1 MKCRCIDKECQ
12 TILEAVD
19 VIERYESIVGEGDR
33 KKSTIRSVRS
43 KDAERPSKNYQDN
56 LQELRDRIEK
66 LESEKRNQ
74 NIRRNN
80 NSWRCY
86 ICNSTDHFMRNCQN
100 KQKQSRTE
108 NYQNGNRRS
117 NSAVNNY
124 QGNDNTLIQ

>member
-74 NIRRNN
+74 NIRRNH
-80 NSWRCY
+80 NSWRC
-86 ICNSTDHFMRNCQN
+86 NSF
-100 KQKQSRTE
+100 
-108 NYQNGNRRS
+108 
-117 NSAVNNY
+117 
-124 QGNDNTLIQ
+124 